1 MGLIRAWIP
10 QWLRVLSR
18 SPFMKPVRWL
28 WQSMNSSLNTEQAY
42 SAKYEV
48 ISGVA
53 PPLLY
58 GFQNS
63 RAAEIQHAA
72 FKSVLHEM
80 YAGKARDD
88 FTAVA
93 AAVRITSVADPVI
106 IEVGC
111 ASGWNVEVLSYLLNR
126 PVRYIG
132 LDYSSA
138 SIKLGMEC
146 YPHVRFIIG
155 DATELPIRD
164 GACDILLSG
173 TVLMHLW
180 AYERAIQESRRVS
193 RKWCIFHTVTVMQGR
208 PTTFLRKLAYGSP
221 VIEVVFNQQHLL
233 SLFEDNGLI
242 LRHALDSLPY
252 DLSEHLGERS
262 FSKTYVCEIA
272 RK

>member
-1 MGLIRAWIP
+1 
-10 QWLRVLSR
+10 
-18 SPFMKPVRWL
+18 
-28 WQSMNSSLNTEQAY
+28 
-42 SAKYEV
+42 
-48 ISGVA
+48 
-53 PPLLY
+53 LY
-58 GFQNS
+58 GFQS
-63 RAAEIQHAA
+63 PRAAEIQHFA
-72 FKSVLHEM
+72 FRSILHEM

-93 AAVRITSVADPVI
+93 AAVSMTSLVDPLI

-111 ASGWNVEVLSYLLNR
+111 ASGWNFEVLSYLLNR

-138 SIKLGMEC
+138 SIRLGKQC
-146 YPHVRFIIG
+146 YPHASFVIG
-155 DATELPIRD
+155 DAIELPIRD

-180 AYERAIQESRRVS
+180 GYERAIQESRRVS

-242 LRHALDSLPY
+242 LRHTLDSIPY

>member
-1 MGLIRAWIP
+1 MNPATIY
-10 QWLRVLSR
+10 QHLRDVAHL
-18 SPFMKPVRWL
+18 PCMKPALWL
-28 WQSMNSSLNTEQAY
+28 WRLLNSRLRSKSVY
-42 SAKYEV
+42 SADYEV
-48 ISGVA
+48 IAEVV
-53 PPLLY
+53 PELLY
-58 GFQNS
+58 GFRDVQ
-63 RAAEIQHAA
+63 AAEIQHAA

>member
-1 MGLIRAWIP
+1 MNRAQIR
-10 QWLRVLSR
+10 QWLRVVSR
-18 SPFMKPVRWL
+18 SPFMRPVRWL
-28 WQSMNSSLNTEQAY
+28 WHSINSRLDSEQAY
-42 SAKYEV
+42 SARYEV
-48 ISGVA
+48 ISEVP

-63 RAAEIQHAA
+63 RVADIQHAA
-72 FKSVLHEM
+72 FRSIVHEM
-80 YAGKARDD
+80 YEGKARGD

-93 AAVRITSVADPVI
+93 AAVRMTRLADPLI

-111 ASGWNVEVLSYLLNR
+111 ASGWNFEVLSYLLNR

-138 SIKLGMEC
+138 SIRLGKQC
-146 YPHVRFIIG
+146 YPHAPFVIG

-180 AYERAIQESRRVS
+180 GYERAIQESRRVS

-233 SLFEDNGLI
+233 SLFEDNALI
-242 LRHALDSLPY
+242 LRHTLDGIPY

-262 FSKTYVCEIA
+262 FSKTYLCEIS